1 MASGDR
7 FAHIDSLRAVAAL
20 LVVWTHAAE
29 IFAGLGG
36 VVTGAWVHEV
46 AYRFDFGRIGVVAFF
61 GVSGFLIPSS
71 LKPGAPDAA
80 RNFLIRRFWRL
91 YPAFWV
97 SIPLA
102 YAIIWL
108 PFGRS
113 PSLQDIALNFTM
125 APEWLGAAPA
135 MGLYWT
141 LQIELLFY
149 AICLGLL
156 ATGLLRRGGVM
167 AGCLTVSMGAFGF
180 LMLATLLKLNTG
192 ELAILAFNLSAMFV
206 GAVWRRFLDG
216 KVGSWL
222 ERLILAGACAVFLIL
237 LPAFGA
243 VMLKVAGPSEFWFR
257 FPASYGLGMAV
268 FLLMTSLMKVRWAPL
283 AAVGRAS
290 YSLYL
295 MHPLVI
301 YAAFWLMQK
310 AGVSDGDIGLLT
322 LAAMA
327 GSIALAFAAYLLVE
341 KPAIAIGRRMTDG
354 RTKGAG
360 VEHAAP

>member
-7 FAHIDSLRAVAAL
+7 FAHIDSLRAIAAL

-36 VVTGAWVHEV
+36 GVTSPWVHEI

-71 LKPGAPDAA
+71 LKPGAPDAS

-91 YPAFWV
+91 FPAFWV
-97 SIPLA
+97 SITLA

-108 PFGRS
+108 PFGRT
-113 PSLQDIALNFTM
+113 PEAWDVVLNFTM
-125 APEWLGAAPA
+125 LPEWLGAAPA

-149 AICLGLL
+149 AICLVLL
-156 ATGLLRRGGVM
+156 ATGLLRRGGAM
-167 AGCLTVSMGAFGF
+167 AGCLVVAMGAFGF
-180 LMLATLLKLNTG
+180 LLLATLLKLKTG
-192 ELAILAFNLSAMFV
+192 DLAILAFNLSAMFV

-216 KVGSWL
+216 KAGGWL
-222 ERLILAGACAVFLIL
+222 ERLILAGACAVFLVL

-243 VMLKVAGPSEFWFR
+243 LMQRITEPSEFWFR
-257 FPASYGLGMAV
+257 FPVSYGMGMAI
-268 FLLMTSLMKVRWAPL
+268 FLLMTSLLKVRWAPL

-301 YAAFWLMQK
+301 YAAFWTMRK

-327 GSIALAFAAYLLVE
+327 GSIALAFGAYVLVE
-341 KPAIAIGRRMTDG
+341 KPAIAIGRRMSGG
-354 RTKGAG
+354 RVGG
-360 VEHAAP
+360 EHAAP